1 MSEKC
6 IERWMSA
13 TRLAISPNRKD
24 VPHISCVISLGAT
37 RFSSSSQPPAIS
49 RLKPNTTSPFCTNTR
64 WLCPSRQK
72 RRCLNSHRLRY
83 KLESENK
90 PQSAKSTSSSGY
102 NPLID
107 YRKSGRST
115 NIQMISYRKK
125 NIIEQTS
132 HSRKDFLDLCII
144 T

>member
-1 MSEKC
+1 M
-6 IERWMSA
+6 
-13 TRLAISPNRKD
+13 LY
-24 VPHISCVISLGAT
+24 
-37 RFSSSSQPPAIS
+37 F
-49 RLKPNTTSPFCTNTR
+49 
-64 WLCPSRQK
+64 
-72 RRCLNSHRLRY
+72 